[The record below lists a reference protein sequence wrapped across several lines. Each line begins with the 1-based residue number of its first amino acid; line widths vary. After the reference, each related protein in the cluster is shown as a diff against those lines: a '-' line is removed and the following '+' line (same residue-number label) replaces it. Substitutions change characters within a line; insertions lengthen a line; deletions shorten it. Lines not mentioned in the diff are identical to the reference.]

1 MQPDPLNPVDDDTL
15 SPDDAQL
22 LESSV
27 ARLAKLDEQLR
38 SGSAPLSPSNLN
50 DSREL
55 LLLQLEQRWPRQR
68 PAAAATIDE
77 RTIQIGPYAI
87 DRELG
92 RGGFGVVMLASDTR
106 DNRQVAL
113 KVPRPEI
120 LMDPSLRERFRREA
134 TAVASFQH
142 PNVIAV
148 YEVGS
153 EGPIDYLASE
163 YCSRGSLADA
173 LASGTLG
180 LTPRQSAALV
190 KKLAEAVAHIHSQDV
205 LHRDIKPS
213 NVLLGDKLAADAG
226 TEIQFDTQT
235 DDLLDFRPLVTDF
248 GLAKLVDQSLF
259 ETGSS
264 LMMGSPL
271 YMAPEQA
278 ACQSSR
284 IGAWTDVYSLGVILY
299 ELLTGKPPFEGPGL
313 VAVLTQLQITDPRRP
328 LLVDASLPRDL
339 DTICMK
345 CMAKEPAARYQTAT
359 ELAQDLGRY
368 LANQAITAKPPTITQ
383 RLLKWCRQPQR
394 ITDSGRAAVLVGVAF
409 LLWFSF
415 AIPYAAR
422 GEHLNV
428 DGKTVALGGIM
439 VAFTF
444 IFPLI
449 ILGLLILTGRRWAI
463 WIGALVLFGNTIF
476 CLFGLAGWS
485 RPFGGLYDLVPYMR
499 VAMFGM
505 IGSITLLL
513 TLSFVAAALASHHAR
528 KQ

>member
-1 MQPDPLNPVDDDTL
+1 MPPDPLNPVDDDTL
-15 SPDDAQL
+15 SPDDAQPFD
-22 LESSV
+22 SSV

-38 SGSAPLSPSNLN
+38 SGAAPLSPSNLN

-68 PAAAATIDE
+68 PSASATIDE
-77 RTIQIGPYAI
+77 RTVQIGPYVI

-92 RGGFGVVMLASDTR
+92 RGGFGVVMLATDTR

-134 TAVASFQH
+134 KAVASFRH

-173 LASGTLG
+173 LASGTLQ
-180 LTPRQSAALV
+180 LAPRQSAALV
-190 KKLAEAVAHIHSQDV
+190 MKLAEAIAHIHSQDV

-213 NVLLGDKLAADAG
+213 NVLLGDKLAVDASA
-226 TEIQFDTQT
+226 ET

-278 ACQSSR
+278 ACQTNR
-284 IGAWTDVYSLGVILY
+284 IGGWTDVYSLGVILY

-313 VAVLTQLQITDPRRP
+313 VAVLTQLQTTDPKP
-328 LLVDASLPRDL
+328 LQSIDASLPRDL

-345 CMAKEPAARYQTAT
+345 CMAKDPAARYQTAT
-359 ELAQDLGRY
+359 ELAGDLGRH
-368 LANQAITAKPPTITQ
+368 LANQAITAKPPTVAEQ
-383 RLLKWCRQPQR
+383 VMKWCRQPQR
-394 ITDSGRAAVLVGVAF
+394 ITDAGRAAVLVGLAF

-422 GEHLNV
+422 GNHLNV
-428 DGKTVALGGIM
+428 DGSSVARGGIM

-444 IFPLI
+444 IIPI
-449 ILGLLILTGRRWAI
+449 TVLGMLVLTGRRWAI
-463 WIGALVLFGNTIF
+463 WIGIAVLFGNAIF

-505 IGSITLLL
+505 VGSIVLLL
-513 TLSFVAAALASHHAR
+513 NLSFIAAAIASHHAR

>member
-1 MQPDPLNPVDDDTL
+1 LQPDPLNPSDDDTL
-15 SPDDAQL
+15 SQDDAQFL
-22 LESSV
+22 DSSV
-27 ARLAKLDEQLR
+27 AHLAKLDEQLR
-38 SGSAPLSPSNLN
+38 SGSIPLSPSKLN

-68 PAAAATIDE
+68 PSASATMDE
-77 RTIQIGPYAI
+77 RTVQIGPYTI

-106 DNRQVAL
+106 DSRQVAL

-134 TAVASFQH
+134 TAVAGFEH

-153 EGPIDYLASE
+153 EGPIDYLANE

-173 LASGTLG
+173 LASGTLR

-213 NVLLGDKLAADAG
+213 NVLLGDKFAADDSSIDA
-226 TEIQFDTQT
+226 DT

-248 GLAKLVDQSLF
+248 GLAKMVDQSLF

-299 ELLTGKPPFEGPGL
+299 ELLTGRPPFEGPGL
-313 VAVLTQLQITDPRRP
+313 VAVLTQLQTTDPRRP
-328 LLVDASLPRDL
+328 LLINASLPRDL
-339 DTICMK
+339 DIICMK
-345 CMAKEPAARYQTAT
+345 CMAKEPTARYQTAT

-368 LANQAITAKPPTITQ
+368 LANQPIIAKPPTITE
-383 RLLKWCRQPQR
+383 RAMKWCRQPQR
-394 ITDSGRAAVLVGVAF
+394 ITDSGRAAILVGVAF

-422 GEHLNV
+422 GGHLNV
-428 DGKTVALGGIM
+428 DGKSVALGGIM

-449 ILGLLILTGRRWAI
+449 VLGILILTGRRWPI
-463 WIGALVLFGNTIF
+463 WIGVGVLFGNTIF
-476 CLFGLAGWS
+476 CLVGLAGWS

-505 IGSITLLL
+505 VGSITLLL
-513 TLSFVAAALASHHAR
+513 TLSFIAAAIASHHER
-528 KQ
+528 ER